1 MEKQYKVLIVED
13 EILIAQGLKY
23 MTEHAGL
30 PCEVAGLADDGMQ
43 GYEKAMQI
51 QPDIVITDICMP
63 RMSGLAMIEELK
75 KGGCKAEFLILSGY
89 EEFEYARRAIE
100 LGVKRY
106 VLKPVDKLEFA
117 GMLAEICREIGRRQD
132 RDRNIRD
139 RLEGFNRNVR
149 EHICREILNTPEYE
163 AGNVLQ
169 LARREGQFFQE
180 AWYGCSL
187 WEETSG
193 KGGFLPVLEERLKK
207 RLNREGDRTEII
219 PVHLNHERGA
229 VILGME
235 NCPQEEVLLE
245 QLTAICREV
254 TAFGG
259 FSVAAGVGTFYQ
271 SLEKIRRS
279 YEEADCALRYRQIN
293 QEKTVIRYEETDNL
307 QAVSSLISE
316 EKLKW
321 LEEAMEKM
329 DKTKL
334 QNCIYEIF
342 NDLEKRNDLTVSQ
355 MQNVSL
361 NLILLGIRKTPYLQF
376 QLSEY
381 LGKDILTLE
390 AVSRLK
396 NVEQMRNSVL
406 NLLFSMTD
414 VMRKSAVTD
423 TRNVIEDVKM
433 YINRH
438 LHEEITLREISDR
451 FYINP
456 YYFSQLFKK
465 KEGQTY
471 VNYLT
476 QVRIARARKLLAETD
491 LRVYE
496 VCNMVGYNDVSHFSR
511 IFEKLEGVKPL
522 EYRARQRAE
531 Q

>member
-13 EILIAQGLKY
+13 ETLIAQGLKY

-30 PCEVAGLADDGMQ
+30 PCEVTGVADDGIQ
-43 GYEKAMQI
+43 GYEMARQLK
-51 QPDIVITDICMP
+51 PDIVITDICMP
-63 RMSGLAMIEELK
+63 GMNGLAMIEALK
-75 KGGCKAEFLILSGY
+75 REGCKAEFLILSGY
-89 EEFEYARRAIE
+89 GEFEYARRAIE

-106 VLKPVDKLEFA
+106 VLKPVDKLEF
-117 GMLAEICREIGRRQD
+117 GSMLAEICREMTRRQD

-139 RLEGFNRNVR
+139 KLEGFSRNVR
-149 EHICREILNTPEYE
+149 EHICREILNTPEYD

-169 LARREGQFFQE
+169 MAGREGQIFPK
-180 AWYGCSL
+180 ACYGVSL

-193 KGGFLPVLEERLKK
+193 KSDFLSVLEERLKK
-207 RLNREGDRTEII
+207 RLNSDENQTEII
-219 PVHLNHERGA
+219 PVRLNHERAA
-229 VILGME
+229 VILGVE
-235 NCPQEEVLLE
+235 DCPQREEFLE
-245 QLTAICREV
+245 QLAAVCREV

-259 FSVAAGVGTFYQ
+259 FSMAAGIGTFYR
-271 SLEKIRRS
+271 SMERIRRS
-279 YEEADCALRYRQIN
+279 YEEADCALRYRQLN
-293 QEKTVIRYEETDNL
+293 QEKQVTGYEETGNL
-307 QAVSSLISE
+307 QAVANLISE

-329 DKTKL
+329 DKAELRKGV
-334 QNCIYEIF
+334 YEIF
-342 NDLEKRNDLTVSQ
+342 DELERRGDLTASQ
-355 MQNVSL
+355 LQNISL

-390 AVSRLK
+390 SVSHLK

-406 NLLFSMTD
+406 NLLLSMTD

-423 TRNVIEDVKM
+423 SRNVIEDVKL

-438 LHEEITLREISDR
+438 FHEEITLREISDR

-465 KEGQTY
+465 KEGMTY

-476 QVRIARARKLLAETD
+476 RVRITRAKKLLEETE

-496 VCNMVGYNDVSHFSR
+496 ICNMVGYNDVSYFSR
-511 IFEKLEGVKPL
+511 IFEKQEGVKPL
-522 EYRARQRAE
+522 EYRAGRKER
-531 Q
+531 